1 MGLFDRTM
9 QWTIHWMK
17 STKFPFAKRK
27 RKIPVVR
34 RTCYVNSLYGRFNIP
49 LSRSHVKST
58 VCVCVCVCICVCV
71 CMCVHWTTI
80 SLCNTALYKCIR
92 PGFPFRS
99 AFMFADQPEKIVFLC
114 QECPTEDFK
123 PLWHGNTVHLIY
135 LSVCDDCDPDHA
147 RYTSD
152 PNPCF
157 FSSIAEPIAKIEE
170 LAKIFPLSRLKC
182 WNFSKIFDR
191 FVNRRRESIRSR
203 DFRFWGTK
211 VTKKKKKKKE
221 ETGKEKRFLD
231 QPLLLRYCYLIPCRA
246 SIASP
251 GHESHNQKDLSIFDK

>member
-1 MGLFDRTM
+1 MKLITSLKRSGIVINKKKKIEISKIGGGNEDKKKKNEETMGLFDRTM

-80 SLCNTALYKCIR
+80 SLCNTALYKCVR

-147 RYTSD
+147 RYTSQSIL
-152 PNPCF
+152 F
-157 FSSIAEPIAKIEE
+157 FSHCRAHRE
-170 LAKIFPLSRLKC
+170 
-182 WNFSKIFDR
+182 
-191 FVNRRRESIRSR
+191 NRRIGENISIIAFKMLKFFEDIRSIR
-203 DFRFWGTK
+203 
-211 VTKKKKKKKE
+211 
-221 ETGKEKRFLD
+221 
-231 QPLLLRYCYLIPCRA
+231 
-246 SIASP
+246 
-251 GHESHNQKDLSIFDK
+251 